1 MDKVSLDV
9 EKDNMINGQLKA
21 LGIDCPNTLSCL
33 SKIRREDFAPSDYK
47 ALSYS
52 DIDIPI
58 NSKYSMIKPTYAAKI
73 LQQLKINNSSTVL
86 EIGTGSGYLTACL
99 SYLSKHVD
107 TIDIDKKLLIS
118 AEKRLKKLLCS
129 NISFFNEDI
138 FSKWQP
144 KNKYNFIVV
153 NGSVLSRIS
162 KLENFLEDNGKM
174 FIVIGEY
181 PFMQGHV
188 IEKVQNNK
196 FLFESVFEIVLDPL
210 SNQESKK
217 DFIF

>member
-1 MDKVSLDV
+1 MDLNI
-9 EKDNMINGQLKA
+9 EKNNMINGLLKA
-21 LGIDCPNTLSCL
+21 LGINCPNTLSCL
-33 SKIRREDFAPSDYK
+33 SKIRREDFAPHNYK
-47 ALSYS
+47 ELSYA

-86 EIGTGSGYLTACL
+86 EIGTGTGYFTACL
-99 SYLSKHVD
+99 SHLSKHVD
-107 TIDIDKKLLIS
+107 TVDIDEKLLIS
-118 AEKRLKKLLCS
+118 AEKKLKKLIHN
-129 NISFFNEDI
+129 NIRFYNEDI

-153 NGSVLSRIS
+153 NGSVITRIS
-162 KLENFLEDNGKM
+162 KLESFLEDNGKM
-174 FIVIGEY
+174 FVVIGEY
-181 PFMQGHV
+181 PFMKGHI

-196 FLFESVFEIVLDPL
+196 FLSESVFEIVLEPL